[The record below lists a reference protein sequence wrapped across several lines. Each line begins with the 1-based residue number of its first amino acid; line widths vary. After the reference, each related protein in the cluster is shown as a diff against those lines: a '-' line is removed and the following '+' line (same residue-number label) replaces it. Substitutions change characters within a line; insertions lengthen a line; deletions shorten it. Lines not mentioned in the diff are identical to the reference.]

1 MNENQRE
8 QGGFFMRNSR
18 IGRMSTVAVAGLVS
32 IGGVVTF
39 ALPAQ
44 AAFVGI
50 KCKTLT
56 GSDATGGTVTLSNCS
71 GNTGGSSTPLSISA
85 LAAGGTITWTNGKTT
100 TLGTPTL
107 SGETD
112 TAKDALK
119 GSCPAGTTE
128 TEAKGA
134 VTADTTGSAPVPGK
148 YSLEVC
154 VANSPGTSI
163 TNEKGSAVKIG

>member
-1 MNENQRE
+1 ML
-8 QGGFFMRNSR
+8 NSR
-18 IGRMSTVAVAGLVS
+18 IGRMSAVAVAGLVS
-32 IGGVVTF
+32 VAGVVTF

-56 GSDATGGTVTLSNCS
+56 GNTANTVTLSNCS
-71 GNTGGSSTPLSISA
+71 GNTGGASTALSIAA
-85 LAAGGTITWTNGKTT
+85 LGAGGTITWVNGKTT

-112 TAKDALK
+112 GSKDALH
-119 GSCPAGTTE
+119 GSCPATASE
-128 TEAKGA
+128 EEAKGA
-134 VTADTTGSAPVPGK
+134 VTADTTGSAPVPGVYK
-148 YSLEVC
+148 LEVC
-154 VANSPGTSI
+154 VNGTTGAI

>member
-1 MNENQRE
+1 
-8 QGGFFMRNSR
+8 MRNSR
-18 IGRMSTVAVAGLVS
+18 IGRMSAVAVAGLVS
-32 IGGVVTF
+32 IAGVVTF

-56 GSDATGGTVTLSNCS
+56 GTTTTTVTLSSCS
-71 GNTGGSSTPLSISA
+71 GNTGGSSIPLSVAS
-85 LAAGGTITWTNGKTT
+85 LGTGGTITWTNGKTT
-100 TLGTPTL
+100 TLGTPTI
-107 SGETD
+107 SAETD
-112 TAKDALK
+112 ASKDALK

-154 VANSPGTSI
+154 VNGTTNAI
-163 TNEKGSAVKIG
+163 TNEKGSVVKIG